1 MELNSHSKIFL
12 DFLLAQNQIWKM
24 FAIHGKMTSTSVQS
38 ITTEKRLSNQ
48 ENPGTKLRLK
58 LSLKLYPLITGENGR
73 KFHETKKWI
82 CRNLLLANMS
92 QIYILRSKIII

>member
-1 MELNSHSKIFL
+1 MELNSHSKLFL

-24 FAIHGKMTSTSVQS
+24 FAIYGKMTSTSVRN

-58 LSLKLYPLITGENGR
+58 LSLKL
-73 KFHETKKWI
+73 
-82 CRNLLLANMS
+82 
-92 QIYILRSKIII
+92 

>member
-24 FAIHGKMTSTSVQS
+24 FAIYGKMTSTSVQS
-38 ITTEKRLSNQ
+38 YITTEKRLSNQ

-58 LSLKLYPLITGENGR
+58 ISLKL
-73 KFHETKKWI
+73 
-82 CRNLLLANMS
+82 
-92 QIYILRSKIII
+92 

>member
-24 FAIHGKMTSTSVQS
+24 CAIHGKMTSTSVQNYT
-38 ITTEKRLSNQ
+38 TTEKKLSNQ

-58 LSLKLYPLITGENGR
+58 LSLKL
-73 KFHETKKWI
+73 
-82 CRNLLLANMS
+82 
-92 QIYILRSKIII
+92 